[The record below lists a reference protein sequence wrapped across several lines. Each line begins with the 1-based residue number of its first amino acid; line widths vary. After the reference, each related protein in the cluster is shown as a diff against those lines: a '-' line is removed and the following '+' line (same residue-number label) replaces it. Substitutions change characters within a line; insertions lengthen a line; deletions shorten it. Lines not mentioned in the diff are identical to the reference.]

1 MCRNCWIKQSDIFW
15 KKPPWTRL
23 RLFPVHE
30 LLVKFPSKGCSMPQ
44 SWRQFLDQPAA
55 VESDVA
61 PGANHGSPENIP
73 ASYSIFL
80 FDEGSFKKNT
90 WLPEGLYYICL
101 LCCLTNK
108 PSHKSDSI
116 NGSDPLCIWLA
127 SWWTTYS
134 ESGTAQALPLKSDVS
149 WGHRCK
155 LHALQAT
162 PPASLSLAKAFV
174 GGKWTGSYGWQMPNG
189 FIRCSP
195 LNREWSSRK
204 QPPFETGKLCFEQK
218 QFRVSLYKHEAAST
232 WNKISVKVL
241 GWRHRRRV
249 LSASLFTSLRKQ
261 ANWFQSP
268 ATHRIF
274 RFRSCFP
281 KQCLHKI
288 PSVLNEWN
296 MKQI

>member
-1 MCRNCWIKQSDIFW
+1 MRTS
-15 KKPPWTRL
+15 
-23 RLFPVHE
+23 
-30 LLVKFPSKGCSMPQ
+30 
-44 SWRQFLDQPAA
+44 
-55 VESDVA
+55 
-61 PGANHGSPENIP
+61 
-73 ASYSIFL
+73 
-80 FDEGSFKKNT
+80 
-90 WLPEGLYYICL
+90 
-101 LCCLTNK
+101 
-108 PSHKSDSI
+108 
-116 NGSDPLCIWLA
+116 
-127 SWWTTYS
+127 
-134 ESGTAQALPLKSDVS
+134 
-149 WGHRCK
+149 
-155 LHALQAT
+155 LQASRIASN

-274 RFRSCFP
+274 DSGLVSRNNASTKSQAYWMNETWNKYNKYKQKTRHFSPYTSRYASSDARSTSGNSLVFDSPRHRCGSIHSAGAVLPPGNSTCHLWNSWNRRNQTHIDIFP
-281 KQCLHKI
+281 Q
-288 PSVLNEWN
+288 WT
-296 MKQI
+296 